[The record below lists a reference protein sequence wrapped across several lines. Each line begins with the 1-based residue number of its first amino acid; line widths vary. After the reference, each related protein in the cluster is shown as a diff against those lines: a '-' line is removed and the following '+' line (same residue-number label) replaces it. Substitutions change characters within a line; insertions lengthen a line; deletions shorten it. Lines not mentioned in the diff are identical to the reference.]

1 MTQSYAS
8 SQDQVRALEGAFI
21 RRVYNWMVAGLALTG
36 VMAYVAASNEGLQ
49 ALIYGN
55 MLIFYGLIFGELAM
69 VFILAGRADRMKA
82 STAGAMFIIYSLLK
96 GLTLSFIFLIYT
108 RSNITS
114 AFLVTAGTFG
124 AMSLYGYTTKKDL
137 TSWGGFL
144 MMGLVGIIIASL
156 VNIFL
161 RSEVILWLVTYAGV
175 LIFVGLTAYDTQ
187 RLKRMAMAGFASS
200 EVETKAAV
208 LGALALYLDFINL
221 FLMILR
227 IFGAGRD

>member
-1 MTQSYAS
+1 MTQSYIH
-8 SQDQVRALEGAFI
+8 SQERIREIEGAFI

-36 VMAYVAASNEGLQ
+36 VMAYVTASNEGLQ

-55 MLIFYGLIFGELAM
+55 TLIFYGLIFGELAM
-69 VFILAGRADRMKA
+69 VFILAGRAHRMKA
-82 STAGAMFIIYSLLK
+82 STAGTMFIIYSLLN
-96 GLTLSFIFLIYT
+96 GLTLSFIFLVYT
-108 RSNITS
+108 KSNITS

-144 MMGLVGIIIASL
+144 IMGLFGIIIASV
-156 VNIFL
+156 VNMFL
-161 RSEVILWLVTYAGV
+161 QSEMILWLVTYAGV

-187 RLKRMAMAGFASS
+187 RLKKMAQAGFAGA
-200 EVETKAAV
+200 ETETKAAV

-227 IFGAGRD
+227 IFGNRN

>member
-82 STAGAMFIIYSLLK
+82 STAGAMFIIYSLLN

-137 TSWGGFL
+137 TTWGGFL

>member
-1 MTQSYAS
+1 MTQSYEYSRERVQA
-8 SQDQVRALEGAFI
+8 QEGAFI

-36 VMAYVAASNEGLQ
+36 VMAYVTASSPGLQ
-49 ALIYGN
+49 AIIYGN
-55 MLIFYGLIFGELAM
+55 MMVFYGLILGELAM

-82 STAGAMFIIYSLLK
+82 STAGTMFIIYSLLN

-108 RSNITS
+108 RSSITS
-114 AFLVTAGTFG
+114 AFFVTAGTFG

-144 MMGLVGIIIASL
+144 MMGLVGIIIASV

-161 RSEVILWLVTYAGV
+161 GSEMILWLVTYAGV

-187 RLKRMAMAGFASS
+187 RLKRMALAGFSS
-200 EVETKAAV
+200 EEVETKAAV

-227 IFGAGRD
+227 IFGGGRD